1 MLVLNNDN
9 KNLKDKLK
17 EKGLKLTPQ
26 RRSILDV
33 IIENEGNHLSTEEI
47 YDKVKKKCPEIGL
60 ATVYRT
66 MQMFDKSGV
75 VYKHNFNDGRS
86 RYELNSNEDH
96 QHHHLICTNCGR
108 VVEVEEDLLEQLEH
122 EIENKYNFMIINHN
136 VKFFGYCHF
145 CKRNSIGLL
154 LYFL

>member
-1 MLVLNNDN
+1 MFVLNNGRTN
-9 KNLKDKLK
+9 IKDKLK

-33 IIENEGNHLSTEEI
+33 IIENEGSHLSTEEI
-47 YDKVKKKCPEIGL
+47 YDLVKKKCPEIGL

-66 MQMFDKSGV
+66 MQMFDEAAI

-108 VVEVEEDLLEQLEH
+108 VVEVEEDLLEQLEN
-122 EIENKYNFMIINHN
+122 EIEKKYDFLIINHN
-136 VKFFGYCHF
+136 VKFFGYCNF
-145 CKRNSIGLL
+145 CKKE
-154 LYFL
+154 